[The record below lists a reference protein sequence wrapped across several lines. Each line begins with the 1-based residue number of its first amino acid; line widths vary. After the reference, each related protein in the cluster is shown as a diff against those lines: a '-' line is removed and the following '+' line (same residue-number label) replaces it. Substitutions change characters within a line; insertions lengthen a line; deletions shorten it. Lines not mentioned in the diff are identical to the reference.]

1 MTSVFDF
8 FLDFCQNGRDR
19 ALQKILRGPLK
30 TCTRATGRTPLVY
43 KDEFIVKNYR
53 TLEKLPLIV
62 KSVRESSAR
71 KRKSDLVLGKSCI
84 GFATEVIDYK
94 RKFFDADGLAAK
106 RRSTRN
112 KAFARKSL
120 AKVCLAAS

>member
-1 MTSVFDF
+1 MKRGLHMTSVFDF
-8 FLDFCQNGRDR
+8 FLDFCQNGQDR
-19 ALQKILRGPLK
+19 ALQKILRG
-30 TCTRATGRTPLVY
+30 ATGWTPLVY

-62 KSVRESSAR
+62 KSVRESAAR
-71 KRKSDLVLGKSCI
+71 KRKSALVLGKSCI

-94 RKFFDADGLAAK
+94 RKFFYADGLAAK